1 MSTKTTFKRVALVAV
16 AALGF
21 GMLSA
26 VPSSAAT
33 STTTVDAITVTTP
46 TSTVLLSGGAV
57 SSTFS
62 LSTTAALANTETAN
76 VRVTLSTPSASAL
89 TDSSAFVT
97 NAGKAAELTSGT
109 AGAGTGGDKVMT
121 YKVVSAGAI
130 TAATSTVAGTLT
142 ITPDVPGT
150 YTLTVAATTA
160 ADDDVLVTAGASATM
175 TIVVRS
181 LAYATGDSAAAAPYE
196 VGTGVVGVANTVT
209 VTALTLG
216 AANRRALV
224 SVSGADATISTTTGD
239 TATVAADFKSALITA
254 SSSAATP
261 RTTNIFIKTPT
272 AGTITVSLFNETAAN
287 SGLFSATAANT
298 VTITVNATALN
309 GVFASSLVSAVSG
322 QTATA
327 GDLTGETTDTYDSTP
342 QVYTATASTVAKATY
357 KVEQFDTT
365 GAAIAQ
371 AERKSVSV
379 ETTLGAVGTSANTP
393 AGAYAAV
400 AGSTAAG
407 NPQFLYLFSDGR
419 SGKGVV
425 TIKVNGVT
433 VKTFNVTFVSTTIAK
448 LTIAPFRPVIAT
460 NIGST
465 TGGAATATD
474 NTSNYVKSAWQFILN
489 ALDSNDNPN
498 QSTTAPAVTIT
509 SSDPSCATAALG
521 SAYSSVYGGWA
532 VTGTAVGTA
541 CSTTITVKNTA
552 TGLISVTGVIR
563 VGSTTISDLV
573 MTLDKAEYEPGEKV
587 TLTLTAKSADGQA
600 PADGTYPNLLTTAV
614 NSTQVLT
621 SYPFSGYSPALAS
634 AAAGYPDAG
643 DVTFTGGK
651 ATATFYAPANNF
663 TVSAT
668 TNALSS
674 RLTYNMQGLA
684 LSAKGTIKA
693 TATEQAAIDSA
704 TAAQDAAAEATD
716 AANAATDAAN
726 AAAEAADAATAAA
739 QDAADAVAALAT
751 SVSEMV
757 NALKKQITS
766 LTNLVIKIQKKV
778 KA

>member
-62 LSTTAALANTETAN
+62 LSTTDALASTNTAN
-76 VRVTLSTPSASAL
+76 VRVTLTTPTASAL
-89 TDSSAFVT
+89 TDSAAFVT
-97 NAGKAAELTSGT
+97 NTDAAATLTSGT
-109 AGAGTGGDKVMT
+109 ASAGSADKVMT

-130 TAATSTVAGTLT
+130 LAATSTVAGTLT

-196 VGTGVVGVANTVT
+196 VGTGVAGVANTVT
-209 VTALTLG
+209 VTALTSG
-216 AANRRALV
+216 AASRRALV
-224 SVSGADATISTTTGD
+224 TVSGSDATISTTTGD

-254 SSSAATP
+254 SAAAATP
-261 RTTNIFIKTPT
+261 KTSNIFIKTPT
-272 AGTITVSLFNETAAN
+272 VGTITVSLFNETAAN
-287 SGLFSATAANT
+287 SGLFSSTAANT

-309 GVFASSLVSAVSG
+309 GVAVSSLVYAVTG

-327 GDLTGETTDTYDSTP
+327 ADVTAESTDTYDSTP
-342 QVYTATASTVAKATY
+342 QVYTATSSTVAKATY
-357 KVEQFDTT
+357 EVIQLDSIGSNVAGSAT
-365 GAAIAQ
+365 
-371 AERKSVSV
+371 KSVSI
-379 ETTLGAVGTSANTP
+379 ETTLGSVGTAANTP
-393 AGAYAAV
+393 VGAYAAL
-400 AGSTAAG
+400 AATG
-407 NPQFLYLFSDGR
+407 AANPQLLYLFSDGR

-425 TIKVNGVT
+425 TVKVNGAT

-460 NIGST
+460 TIGST
-465 TGGAATATD
+465 EGGAATATD
-474 NTSNYVKSAWQFILN
+474 DTSNYVKSSWQFILN
-489 ALDSNDNPN
+489 AFDANDNPN

-521 SAYSSVYGGWA
+521 TSFSDVYNGWA
-532 VTGTAVGTA
+532 VTGTAVGAA
-541 CSTTITVKNTA
+541 CSTTITVKNTS

-563 VGSTTISDLV
+563 VGSTVMSDLT

-634 AAAGYPDAG
+634 ATAGYPDAG

-668 TNALSS
+668 TNPYNG

-693 TATEQAAIDSA
+693 TAAQQAAID
-704 TAAQDAAAEATD
+704 TAQAASDAAAEATD

-739 QDAADAVAALAT
+739 QDAADAVAALST
-751 SVSEMV
+751 QVSEMMD
-757 NALKKQITS
+757 ALKKQITA
-766 LTNLVIKIQKKV
+766 LTNIIIKIQKKV